1 MTQQDL
7 LLATGKQSR
16 DTDQR
21 TIESFGIPGQTLME
35 IAGNRAADI
44 IIADFLKA
52 DFPTEAGFPAPS
64 SALFICGKGNNAGDA
79 FVIARILLNNG
90 FKVTLL
96 PVLGDDGYSPDAQL
110 NHDRLMHLSR
120 EMDVDVPVLKQ
131 FPPSSDFDLIVDG
144 IFGTGLERPVT
155 SPVSDV
161 VDCINRSGKPVYAL
175 DIPSGI
181 HSDSGE
187 VLGCA
192 VRAAKTIQ
200 FGIRKLGCYLGEGPL
215 YCGSRELVSLPFPV
229 IYKNE
234 IRIRLADI
242 TLQPLRKLEFR
253 QDQPGSGIADP
264 DSNTEHPGRGN
275 PSRIRRHKYN
285 NGVVHVIGGS
295 PGLTG
300 APVYAARAAWSLGMG
315 AVSLVYPSAWALSME
330 SLAPHL
336 IKVPVGGSVSQPDTG
351 YFREDDASAVLKHL
365 QDKEGVTVIGPGIG
379 RHEQTRSFVLKI
391 IQEHDGPMIID
402 ADALHC
408 IRGYEQIIS
417 EKQHPEQVILTPHP
431 GEIAALTGE
440 KQKSDQDRLHAVKDL
455 SDRLGCVILAK
466 GSPVILHSQFGLQTI
481 ITPYD
486 TADFSR
492 AGFGDTLS
500 GHIAAFLSRTG
511 SPLDSCECAL
521 IYGFNKLN
529 EVKATGKKFP
539 EPSDLS

>member
-1 MTQQDL
+1 MIARQDL

-16 DTDQR
+16 DTDQQ

-44 IIADFLKA
+44 IMA
-52 DFPTEAGFPAPS
+52 DFPASLSVIFV
-64 SALFICGKGNNAGDA
+64 CGKGNNAGDA
-79 FVIARILLNNG
+79 FVVARILLNYG
-90 FKVTLL
+90 YKVTLL

-110 NHDRLMHLSR
+110 NYDRLMHLSR
-120 EMDVDVPVLKQ
+120 EMGVGVSLLKKL
-131 FPPSSDFDLIVDG
+131 PAPIEYDLVVDG

-161 VDCINRSGKPVYAL
+161 VEQINRSGKPVYAL

-200 FGIRKLGCYLGEGPL
+200 FGFRKLGCYLGKGPV

-234 IRIRLADI
+234 MRIRLADI
-242 TLQPLRKLEFR
+242 ALQPLRRLSIHQGYEF
-253 QDQPGSGIADP
+253 DEGSVRAGSSGQTGKGSLSHIK
-264 DSNTEHPGRGN
+264 
-275 PSRIRRHKYN
+275 RHKYN

-315 AVSLVYPSAWALSME
+315 AVRLVYPSAWALSME
-330 SLAPHL
+330 SLAPQL
-336 IKVPVGGSVSQPDTG
+336 IKVPVGGSVSQPDSG
-351 YFREDDASAVLKHL
+351 FFREDDVSAVLHHL
-365 QDKEGVTVIGPGIG
+365 QDKVGVTVIGPGIG
-379 RHEQTRSFVLKI
+379 RRDQTQTFVRKV

-408 IRGYEQIIS
+408 IKGYEHIIS
-417 EKQHPEQVILTPHP
+417 KKRHPEQVILTPHP
-431 GEIAALTGE
+431 GELAVLTGN
-440 KQKSDQDRLHAVKDL
+440 KPQSDLDRLKTVKSL
-455 SDRLGCVILAK
+455 SELLGCVVLSK
-466 GSPVILHSQFGLQTI
+466 GNPVFLHSHADQQTI

-486 TADFSR
+486 TTDFSR
-492 AGFGDTLS
+492 AGFGDILA
-500 GHIAAFLSRTG
+500 GHIAAFLSRT
-511 SPLDSCECAL
+511 SAPLESCEHAL
-521 IYGFNKLN
+521 IHGFKKLN
-529 EVKATGKKFP
+529 QVKSAGKQFP